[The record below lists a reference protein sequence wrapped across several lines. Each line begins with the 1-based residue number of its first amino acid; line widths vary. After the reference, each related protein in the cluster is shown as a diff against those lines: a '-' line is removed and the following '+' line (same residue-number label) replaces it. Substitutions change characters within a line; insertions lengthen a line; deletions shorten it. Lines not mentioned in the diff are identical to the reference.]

1 MRIPPS
7 QAKLCADTGCLE
19 LDVRPVAD
27 CRLRLAS
34 WTNGLTLERFEDG
47 TWVPDPEDPCMPFL
61 ASALRLP
68 IDDPVRRFVEPIP
81 PQTLALAASSG
92 PFELTALRLLR
103 FHPSARDLAVG
114 SPNLFWLVAA
124 SAAARSPSF
133 ADLSHVLGLRR
144 RDVLAWAMGVE
155 GAAASVKFVDK
166 FLPLPRGEDELRLLA
181 AVVSQPEIVWL
192 FRHHSR
198 VRPGTLRVVLRHHRI
213 RPELLGARFYG
224 DAAMHAGDT
233 MLLEDALS
241 LSSDARRLGH
251 LLGIPNSGTVVAA
264 ARTVADLRML
274 HDRWTARANEGRHA
288 ASLRQLLDKHGNA
301 RFPDPPLPGSP
312 DIIAIRTVHQLLE
325 EGREMRHCV
334 GSYVWRC
341 LEGACFIYKV
351 IAPARAT
358 AELRVV
364 EGRPR
369 LVQLRGPG
377 NAAPPEACWSSVRSW
392 MQSAAAST
400 KANANPV

>member
-7 QAKLCADTGCLE
+7 QAKFCADTGCLE
-19 LDVRPVAD
+19 LDVRPIAD
-27 CRLRLAS
+27 CRLRFAS
-34 WTNGLTLERFEDG
+34 WSNGLTLERFEDDL
-47 TWVPDPEDPCMPFL
+47 WVPDPEDPCMPFL

-68 IDDPVRRFVEPIP
+68 NDDPVRRFVEPIP
-81 PQTLALAASSG
+81 SETLALAASCGS
-92 PFELTALRLLR
+92 FELTALRLLR
-103 FHPSARDLAVG
+103 YHPSARDLAVG

-124 SAAARSPSF
+124 CAAARSPSS
-133 ADLSHVLGLRR
+133 AELSRVLGLRR
-144 RDVLAWAMGVE
+144 RDVFAWAMGVE
-155 GAAASVKFVDK
+155 GTAASVKFVDK
-166 FLPLPRGEDELRLLA
+166 FHHLTRGEDELRLLA
-181 AVVSQPEIVWL
+181 AVVSQPDIVRL

-198 VRPGTLRVVLRHHRI
+198 VRPGMLCVVLRHHRI
-213 RPELLGARFYG
+213 RPELLGARFYV

-241 LSSDARRLGH
+241 LSSDARRLGR
-251 LLGIPNSGTVVAA
+251 LLGIPNGDTVVAA
-264 ARTVADLRML
+264 ARTVADLRNL

-288 ASLRQLLDKHGNA
+288 ATLRQLLDKHGNA
-301 RFPDPPLPGSP
+301 RFPDPPLRGSP
-312 DIIAIRTVHQLLE
+312 DIVAIRTVHQLLE

-341 LEGACFIYKV
+341 LEGACFIYRV

-358 AELRVV
+358 LELRVV

-377 NAAPPEACWSSVRSW
+377 NADPPEACWNDVRSW

-400 KANANPV
+400 EARASPV